1 MRRPRRD
8 TLGEYG
14 LRPHL
19 PHRLRLAWPWHFER
33 PIMQIRVGYE
43 LIYDCPQPTPMM
55 LMLNIHHTR
64 AADIVVP
71 DYLTTNPSVPLTC
84 YRDAFGNWC
93 TRIVAPQGTIRLSA
107 SAIVKDSGVPELVAL
122 SD

>member
-1 MRRPRRD
+1 MRRARPGRD
-8 TLGEYG
+8 PLGEYG

-64 AADIVVP
+64 AFEGRPRSWSEPWAYPFESDEH
-71 DYLTTNPSVPLTC
+71 YEE
-84 YRDAFGNWC
+84 RREAFN
-93 TRIVAPQGTIRLSA
+93 QGYGIIDPTPMSIRRS
-107 SAIVKDSGVPELVAL
+107 PP
-122 SD
+122 